1 MDPQRHLQLPRTLLS
16 RTQFLFAKP
25 CRRKTWRPIEK
36 LYSLRQHLTVLHSL
50 LHSLQQNLP
59 VLHSLMLSLRQQRE
73 VLQSLPHCPCVS
85 CLRGAHS
92 SGHGRLSSSKPRLNI
107 TSISTKDKK
116 KMARCSPASSF
127 RRTTRLSTA
136 WASCG
141 GARTTTASS
150 SQLRKSSVT
159 V

>member
-1 MDPQRHLQLPRTLLS
+1 
-16 RTQFLFAKP
+16 
-25 CRRKTWRPIEK
+25 
-36 LYSLRQHLTVLHSL
+36 
-50 LHSLQQNLP
+50 LQQNLP

-116 KMARCSPASSF
+116 KWQGV
-127 RRTTRLSTA
+127 L
-136 WASCG
+136 
-141 GARTTTASS
+141 
-150 SQLRKSSVT
+150 LRPRFVGRPD
-159 V
+159 